1 MTPFDTGQLRAVID
15 DVANALQI
23 LTLLVEHQEIATRNA
38 AQDSV
43 VITRNLKRVAD
54 ALRKLQPPSTQG
66 AVR

>member
-54 ALRKLQPPSTQG
+54 TLRKLQPPQTQAG
-66 AVR
+66 GR

>member
-54 ALRKLQPPSTQG
+54 ALRKLQPPQTQAG
-66 AVR
+66 GR